1 MCSEIRHC
9 VPGTHMCFYDLCLLP
24 VVRLECELVGFSHF
38 VHTHTCTHP
47 LTHYPHTHKLTQNPH
62 THKHT
67 QNPHPTTQTPTLTQ
81 NPHTQTYTHTCTR
94 HLPLPWLLLGEPP
107 SLAARWIQRV
117 FSLAHNTSAW
127 QPSAGTGSCTAEDY
141 ECCATVL
148 MGPPGVMGEGSEP
161 QHNTVI

>member
-62 THKHT
+62 PQAHTEPTPHHTDTHTYREPTHPDLHT
-67 QNPHPTTQTPTLTQ
+67 HLYPTLTTSLTASGRTSLTCCAM
-81 NPHTQTYTHTCTR
+81 NPTCLFTGSQHIR
-94 HLPLPWLLLGEPP
+94 
-107 SLAARWIQRV
+107 LAA
-117 FSLAHNTSAW
+117 
-127 QPSAGTGSCTAEDY
+127 
-141 ECCATVL
+141 ECWYW
-148 MGPPGVMGEGSEP
+148 
-161 QHNTVI
+161 